1 MDIKNEVVLPVE
13 DLRNENLTNF
23 LQFST
28 VSRSTNIFYNNR
40 ILFTFSCYFLWK
52 TPSILLQIL
61 EERKLFYRYY
71 QTVGEKSGYNTRNQ
85 QSIKVNFIF

>member
-1 MDIKNEVVLPVE
+1 MDIKNEVALPVE

-28 VSRSTNIFYNNR
+28 VNRSANIFYHNR
-40 ILFTFSCYFLWK
+40 IFFTFSCYFLWK
-52 TPSILLQIL
+52 TPSILLQML

-71 QTVGEKSGYNTRNQ
+71 QAAGEKSGYNTRNQ